1 MSDLWEKPKQVFNKV
16 IEKILRKKLAYR
28 RTFLDEQGEIGPE
41 ALYVLNDLRK
51 FCRATGSTMMMSP
64 VSKTIDPLAMAMA
77 EGRREVWNRIMAHL
91 YVNEKQVFELHETNE
106 Q

>member
-1 MSDLWEKPKQVFNKV
+1 MLNKL

-28 RTFLDEQGEIGPE
+28 RTFMNGEGQLSPE
-41 ALYVLNDLRK
+41 AEIVFNDLRK
-51 FCRATGSTMMMSP
+51 FCRATGSTMVLSP

-91 YVNEKQVFELHETNE
+91 YVNERQVFELHDQDRE
-106 Q
+106 